1 MFILPC
7 QLLELVDFA
16 AMFYIIWI
24 LQYIWLLYYVDPC
37 LDSVKN
43 LIIAIN
49 YSNMVLTCKLI
60 KVYQLLIVSFIV
72 IFFRLQLGTDLLVTI
87 TKVPVLIIGLI
98 LRSNSVNTRPAIINH
113 HTPILLTAYFYIAS
127 TS

>member
-1 MFILPC
+1 M
-7 QLLELVDFA
+7 
-16 AMFYIIWI
+16 
-24 LQYIWLLYYVDPC
+24 DPC

-98 LRSNSVNTRPAIINH
+98 LRSNSVNTRPAIINY
-113 HTPILLTAYFYIAS
+113 HTHILLTAYFYIAA

>member
-1 MFILPC
+1 M
-7 QLLELVDFA
+7 
-16 AMFYIIWI
+16 
-24 LQYIWLLYYVDPC
+24 DPC

-43 LIIAIN
+43 LIAIN

-87 TKVPVLIIGLI
+87 TKVPVLITGLI
-98 LRSNSVNTRPAIINH
+98 LRSNSVNTRPAIINY
-113 HTPILLTAYFYIAS
+113 HTAILLTAYFYIAS

>member
-1 MFILPC
+1 M
-7 QLLELVDFA
+7 
-16 AMFYIIWI
+16 
-24 LQYIWLLYYVDPC
+24 DPC

-72 IFFRLQLGTDLLVTI
+72 IFFRLQLGNDLLVTI

-98 LRSNSVNTRPAIINH
+98 LRSNSVNNRLAIINY

>member
-1 MFILPC
+1 M
-7 QLLELVDFA
+7 
-16 AMFYIIWI
+16 
-24 LQYIWLLYYVDPC
+24 DPC

>member
-1 MFILPC
+1 M
-7 QLLELVDFA
+7 
-16 AMFYIIWI
+16 
-24 LQYIWLLYYVDPC
+24 DPC

-49 YSNMVLTCKLI
+49 YSIMVLTCKLI

-98 LRSNSVNTRPAIINH
+98 LRSNSVNTRPAIIYY

>member
-1 MFILPC
+1 M
-7 QLLELVDFA
+7 
-16 AMFYIIWI
+16 
-24 LQYIWLLYYVDPC
+24 DPC
-37 LDSVKN
+37 LDSVNN

-60 KVYQLLIVSFIV
+60 ISASDCLLYCYF
-72 IFFRLQLGTDLLVTI
+72 FFRLQLGTDLLVTI

-98 LRSNSVNTRPAIINH
+98 LRSNSVNTRPAIINY

>member
-1 MFILPC
+1 M
-7 QLLELVDFA
+7 
-16 AMFYIIWI
+16 
-24 LQYIWLLYYVDPC
+24 DPC

-98 LRSNSVNTRPAIINH
+98 LRSNSVNTRPAIINYY
-113 HTPILLTAYFYIAS
+113 TPILLTAYFYIAS

>member
-1 MFILPC
+1 M
-7 QLLELVDFA
+7 
-16 AMFYIIWI
+16 
-24 LQYIWLLYYVDPC
+24 DPC

-98 LRSNSVNTRPAIINH
+98 LRSNSVNTRPAIINY
-113 HTPILLTAYFYIAS
+113 HTHILLTAYFYIAS

>member
-1 MFILPC
+1 M
-7 QLLELVDFA
+7 
-16 AMFYIIWI
+16 
-24 LQYIWLLYYVDPC
+24 DPC

-87 TKVPVLIIGLI
+87 TKVHVPVLIIGLI
-98 LRSNSVNTRPAIINH
+98 LRSNSVNTRPAIINY